1 MLDWELSTLG
11 DPLADFSY
19 HLMAWHM
26 PHSQAGTGSLAG
38 FDLAALGIPTLSD
51 YVDAYVARTGLD
63 PRPYLPVYFA
73 YNFFRLAAIMQGIA
87 GRVRDGTATSA
98 FAAAKAEL
106 VTAARRQG
114 LGVRAA
120 GGAMKTF
127 ALALGS
133 GGARGLA
140 HIAVIEALDEMGMK
154 PVAIAGTSIG
164 ALIGAAYA
172 AGMSGK
178 DIRHHVIGVRPR
190 PARNHERASCRRAP
204 ARSRICF
211 SGAFSQATQ
220 MDAEKFC
227 AQFLP
232 EAIPDEFSAL
242 AIPLMVDGDRS
253 ASAGRKRRLPTG
265 PLRPALA
272 ASIAFPGLFR
282 PVSMDGRVL
291 IDGGATNPL
300 PFDQLAGRADV
311 VVAVDVFGVPAADR
325 SDMPGAW
332 ESMFT
337 TLLIMGSTIVA
348 AKHKHAAPDLVIRP
362 NVGIFRTPRFLS
374 GELDH
379 PRRRGG
385 EGRGEGEAR
394 RAAGGVIT
402 AAP

>member
-1 MLDWELSTLG
+1 
-11 DPLADFSY
+11 
-19 HLMAWHM
+19 
-26 PHSQAGTGSLAG
+26 
-38 FDLAALGIPTLSD
+38 
-51 YVDAYVARTGLD
+51 
-63 PRPYLPVYFA
+63 
-73 YNFFRLAAIMQGIA
+73 
-87 GRVRDGTATSA
+87 
-98 FAAAKAEL
+98 
-106 VTAARRQG
+106 
-114 LGVRAA
+114 
-120 GGAMKTF
+120 MKSF

-140 HIAVIEALDEMGMK
+140 HIAVIEALDEMGIK

-172 AGMSGK
+172 AGMNGK
-178 DIRHHVIGVRPR
+178 DIRHHVIRFAHDRRETMSRLVQ
-190 PARNHERASCRRAP
+190 ARAGKLTDL
-204 ARSRICF
+204 F

-232 EAIPDEFSAL
+232 DAIPDEFSAL
-242 AIPLMVDGDRS
+242 AIPLIAMATDLH
-253 ASAGRKRRLPTG
+253 RRAEAAFADG

-282 PVSMDGRVL
+282 PVVIDGRVL
-291 IDGGATNPL
+291 VDGGATNPL
-300 PFDQLAGRADV
+300 PFDRLADCADV

-362 NVGIFRTPRFLS
+362 NVGIFRT
-374 GELDH
+374 LDFYQ
-379 PRRRGG
+379 
-385 EGRGEGEAR
+385 ASSII
-394 RAAGGVIT
+394 RAAEATKT
-402 AAP
+402 AMKEKLGALLAT